1 MADEALVA
9 GVVQTLAEYVFP
21 HDPLLVDRAV
31 AAAVKAHWSGA
42 SVSEACRVGQAFIAR
57 RDPARAVS
65 SAAHQLAGQVA

>member
-21 HDPLLVDRAV
+21 HDPRLVDRAV

-42 SVSEACRVGQAFIAR
+42 SLSEACRVGQAFIAR

-65 SAAHQLAGQVA
+65 SAGGQLADQVA